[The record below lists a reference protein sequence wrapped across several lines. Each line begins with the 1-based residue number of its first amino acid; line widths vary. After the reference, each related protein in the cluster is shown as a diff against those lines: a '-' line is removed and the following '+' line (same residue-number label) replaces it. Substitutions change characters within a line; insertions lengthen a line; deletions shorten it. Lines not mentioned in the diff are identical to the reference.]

1 MHDKYRWQGRGCPL
15 YSLVDHIWN
24 VSPCA
29 TVEQKV
35 VYMWPSFVH
44 IHSYKWTVTAKKVAQ
59 NYEYSKESSLN
70 IHTKA

>member
-1 MHDKYRWQGRGCPL
+1 M

-29 TVEQKV
+29 TVEQEV